1 MEGVT
6 HTCADPGSCSD
17 RPGVGWVGSES
28 SADRPAWLSW
38 EPWLGHVLQRKS
50 FGEKHEALV
59 TKGCSEP
66 PPVLPSTPSN
76 VRLAVSERCLFGS
89 PGYLQVAF
97 PQALGSEAC
106 ATTPDFGPDILSL
119 SDEGTVASKGAPE
132 ASQKGTRPQGGTLHH
147 SAARTHEPQ
156 VPLASS
162 ICGSQLYGLT
172 QAVLWLVVD
181 LSCLIVP

>member
-6 HTCADPGSCSD
+6 HTFADPGSCSD
-17 RPGVGWVGSES
+17 RPGVGRVGSES

-38 EPWLGHVLQRKS
+38 EPWLGHVLQQKS

-59 TKGCSEP
+59 TEGCSQP

-76 VRLAVSERCLFGS
+76 VRLAVSETCLFGVQA
-89 PGYLQVAF
+89 GLQVAF
-97 PQALGSEAC
+97 PQVLGSEAC
-106 ATTPDFGPDILSL
+106 ATMPDFGPYILLL

-132 ASQKGTRPQGGTLHH
+132 ASRKGTRSQRGTFHH

-162 ICGSQLYGLT
+162 ICGSQLYALT
-172 QAVLWLVVD
+172 QDVLWLVVD

>member
-1 MEGVT
+1 MQGEETRQEAVEGVT

-38 EPWLGHVLQRKS
+38 EPWLGHVLQQKS

-59 TKGCSEP
+59 TEGCSEP

-106 ATTPDFGPDILSL
+106 ATTPDFGPDFYR
-119 SDEGTVASKGAPE
+119 
-132 ASQKGTRPQGGTLHH
+132 SQMR
-147 SAARTHEPQ
+147 E
-156 VPLASS
+156 
-162 ICGSQLYGLT
+162 
-172 QAVLWLVVD
+172 LWLPKELQRHHRKEPGLKGGPSTTVRPELMSLKCPWLAQYVGH
-181 LSCLIVP
+181 SSMA